1 MTPAGWLP
9 ISLIFNITHTLVTQM
24 VENPPAMQET
34 WVQSLG
40 QRDPLEKGIATH
52 SSILAWRIPWTK
64 EPGGL
69 QSMGSL
75 RVGHNWV
82 TYTYNQIVRTVTCE
96 LFLWIF
102 FLYRVLWYGTM
113 QTCLFSDLQIHNAA
127 YSSSPFWYLKCT
139 LELNIYQNESSCRR
153 SVALCQ
159 WISLPSIHLHKP
171 QTQELTENTL
181 TLTLTLCDSQIY
193 HNVLFNLNSSQI
205 Y

>member
-9 ISLIFNITHTLVTQM
+9 MSLIFNITHTLVTQTVM
-24 VENPPAMQET
+24 NPSAVQET

-69 QSMGSL
+69 QSLGSL
-75 RVGHNWV
+75 RVGHDWV

-96 LFLWIF
+96 LFLWVF

-113 QTCLFSDLQIHNAA
+113 QSCLFSDLQIHTAA
-127 YSSSPFWYLKCT
+127 YSSSPFCYLKCT
-139 LELNIYQNESSCRR
+139 SNLNIFQNESSCPHHA
-153 SVALCQ
+153 VVQ
-159 WISLPSIHLHKP
+159 WLYASESHFPPFTCTAPNSGIDGEYINP
-171 QTQELTENTL
+171 QRKSDL
-181 TLTLTLCDSQIY
+181 SQCP
-193 HNVLFNLNSSQI
+193 V
-205 Y
+205 